1 MIQQCDEGFESLQ
14 LYNATKSLY
23 AFWWGDFCDVY
34 LVCKMFFSSIAF
46 LSRACWMKS
55 EKFWKWL
62 PQFGSSIFSCS
73 WWIVCG
79 NGSGIIYGRNNIIA
93 IKIFPYL
100 LSTLCQCYLIR
111 FVSVSVKNQY
121 QYQLG
126 TVPKILSAP
135 LKGKVSGQRYRKS
148 FLYRWH

>member
-34 LVCKMFFSSIAF
+34 LVCKMFFLSIAF

-93 IKIFPYL
+93 IEIFPYL
-100 LSTLCQCYLIR
+100 LSILCHYWYCHHCCYRMNWPTLRLLY
-111 FVSVSVKNQY
+111 FFKNHLVYIVITIAHQTS
-121 QYQLG
+121 G
-126 TVPKILSAP
+126 
-135 LKGKVSGQRYRKS
+135 LKEKC
-148 FLYRWH
+148 WI